1 MGFEPTTSTLAKSVR
16 SRHKRTNLDLFA
28 GRAGPRGYR
37 RERAGTREES
47 TGKAALGETL
57 ALRYD
62 ASMKRTS
69 PEIEAA
75 AAMGV
80 DVAMLLGNLELT
92 PAERVRRNGEAIQML
107 ERIRRANF
115 DERQREVL
123 AELEREQLRANWG
136 DWLAPLDAL

>member
-1 MGFEPTTSTLAKSVR
+1 MP
-16 SRHKRTNLDLFA
+16 
-28 GRAGPRGYR
+28 P
-37 RERAGTREES
+37 
-47 TGKAALGETL
+47 
-57 ALRYD
+57 
-62 ASMKRTS
+62 MKRTS

-92 PAERVRRNGEAIQML
+92 PAERVRRNGEAIRML

-115 DERQREVL
+115 DDRQREVL